1 MKVES
6 GNRTRNEER
15 VRYHGYVVVLGWCVM
30 RLRGELD
37 MEQLEVHDKYGD
49 CWLITRDGKS
59 VSRSIC
65 STGRLRM
72 S

>member
-1 MKVES
+1 M
-6 GNRTRNEER
+6 
-15 VRYHGYVVVLGWCVM
+15 VVLGWCVM

-37 MEQLEVHDKYGD
+37 MEHLEVHDKYGD
-49 CWLITRDGKS
+49 YWLITRDGQS
-59 VSRSIC
+59 FSRSIY